1 MESKTGKHSSARGAL
16 ITAATTLLL
25 MFAVTG
31 IAQQNMGTILGVVK
45 DASGAVIPGV
55 SVTIINEET
64 NLTRTVI
71 TGENGAF
78 RAPALP
84 VGRYTVRVELTGFQT
99 QTQRG
104 LILEVAQELV
114 VNPILE
120 VGAGPRQLAL
130 VEAVMVRRTG
140 KGYVLRQCRERA
152 SHGGSATERAEL
164 RGPDDAAARGGPASD
179 EPGRSFFLWN
189 IFQCQWRSGAVE
201 QFHPRRSDNRE
212 WRGRLGCLAIGYDV
226 GSRWHSRVQSRH
238 QRFQCRVWFGDG
250 QPDGHGK
257 QEWNEPMARRPVRV
271 SAQ

>member
-104 LILEVAQELV
+104 LTLEVAQELV
-114 VNPILE
+114 VNPILQ
-120 VGAGPRQLAL
+120 VGAAAQQE
-130 VEAVMVRRTG
+130 VTVN
-140 KGYVLRQCRERA
+140 
-152 SHGGSATERAEL
+152 SAY
-164 RGPDDAAARGGPASD
+164 P
-179 EPGRSFFLWN
+179 
-189 IFQCQWRSGAVE
+189 
-201 QFHPRRSDNRE
+201 
-212 WRGRLGCLAIGYDV
+212 DV
-226 GSRWHSRVQSRH
+226 GGEGTSCVAPPSCTSR
-238 QRFQCRVWFGDG
+238 
-250 QPDGHGK
+250 P
-257 QEWNEPMARRPVRV
+257 ARDL
-271 SAQ
+271 